1 MKKKLLIVVSFLVIL
16 LVWCDNTNITEIDT
30 ESWTSNEWL
39 SVETIFNQQID
50 EAQYIKDLE
59 KLISYKVFSVT
70 ENKPYTSEVSIDADF
85 DDKSSLQWW
94 VEFSQK
100 KYSKTNDYE
109 TSNIKFDINAT
120 KWEEDPEPF
129 EASWELSLLYQEQ
142 NLYANVHDF
151 SLFMG
156 EWNANAKM
164 YNLMWGLLENKW
176 VNLEVNDWWIISLDT
191 NSDIK
196 LPYIVWTLKNVL
208 KSEWINENSPN
219 FLNSVA
225 DLIDTINSHIDL
237 WISTNGLKLLTKE
250 IEYFELSDE
259 IIQKIFTWTFQWEKS
274 EFSLSFTASKN
285 WLQIHLYDIWEF
297 DEDILQYKSMDS
309 EFMFSIQENRES
321 EYSIVFYSIK
331 AQQKEADFQWKI
343 KYNDKLEIF
352 ADFVLEP
359 LQLIAWQKISWKLKW
374 NIVQYDWVDDN
385 KFPKLSEETLL
396 LSDLLSSIWIN
407 LY

>member
-1 MKKKLLIVVSFLVIL
+1 M
-16 LVWCDNTNITEIDT
+16 
-30 ESWTSNEWL
+30 
-39 SVETIFNQQID
+39 
-50 EAQYIKDLE
+50 
-59 KLISYKVFSVT
+59 
-70 ENKPYTSEVSIDADF
+70 
-85 DDKSSLQWW
+85 
-94 VEFSQK
+94 
-100 KYSKTNDYE
+100 
-109 TSNIKFDINAT
+109 
-120 KWEEDPEPF
+120 
-129 EASWELSLLYQEQ
+129 
-142 NLYANVHDF
+142 
-151 SLFMG
+151 
-156 EWNANAKM
+156 
-164 YNLMWGLLENKW
+164 
-176 VNLEVNDWWIISLDT
+176 DT

>member
-176 VNLEVNDWWIISLDT
+176 VNLEV
-191 NSDIK
+191 K
-196 LPYIVWTLKNVL
+196 Q
-208 KSEWINENSPN
+208 
-219 FLNSVA
+219 A
-225 DLIDTINSHIDL
+225 
-237 WISTNGLKLLTKE
+237 
-250 IEYFELSDE
+250 
-259 IIQKIFTWTFQWEKS
+259 
-274 EFSLSFTASKN
+274 
-285 WLQIHLYDIWEF
+285 
-297 DEDILQYKSMDS
+297 
-309 EFMFSIQENRES
+309 
-321 EYSIVFYSIK
+321 
-331 AQQKEADFQWKI
+331 
-343 KYNDKLEIF
+343 
-352 ADFVLEP
+352 
-359 LQLIAWQKISWKLKW
+359 
-374 NIVQYDWVDDN
+374 
-385 KFPKLSEETLL
+385 
-396 LSDLLSSIWIN
+396 SDLRISVPYFRNIK
-407 LY
+407 